1 MRGSQT
7 KTLSN
12 GSSNVCQIALLQ
24 SASRVRLFVQTAFMV
39 HASEQ
44 ACEWHQDGY
53 LVLNIFSKQ
62 SYFPPLGGGAIP
74 LPPHRGE
81 EVLSF
86 LAREERRKPLPF
98 KGGEACG
105 SVSRVAGLA
114 LDKSS
119 HRV

>member
-1 MRGSQT
+1 MRGQVLLLLKFKNSALQSMHAFPMQNKVHMQTAALAEVGFDT
-7 KTLSN
+7 KTE
-12 GSSNVCQIALLQ
+12 SSPLRREKNPLPSFGGDPL
-24 SASRVRLFVQTAFMV
+24 
-39 HASEQ
+39 
-44 ACEWHQDGY
+44 
-53 LVLNIFSKQ
+53 
-62 SYFPPLGGGAIP
+62 PPLGGGAIP
-74 LPPHRGE
+74 LPPLGGE